1 MNSMIESAHLKHEGA
16 PAPQNRGRPSR
27 NRKLWEVSL
36 QFEALLLQQMMSSM
50 RKTIPQS
57 GLLPT
62 GFASDMYNS
71 MFDQLAAEAGSHRS
85 NLGIAESIYRQLE
98 QSHHIQAQAPA
109 SDILS
114 VDNPSQGG
122 KHGED

>member
-1 MNSMIESAHLKHEGA
+1 MIESVHLKHEGA
-16 PAPQNRGRPSR
+16 SAPQNSGRPSR
-27 NRKLWEVSL
+27 DRELWEVSL

-71 MFDQLAAEAGSHRS
+71 MFDQLAAEAGSRRS
-85 NLGIAESIYRQLE
+85 SLGIAESIYRQMD
-98 QSHHIQAQAPA
+98 QSRRIQAPAPA
-109 SDILS
+109 SDTLS
-114 VDNPSQGG
+114 VGRPGQGG